1 MQKHPEGFKTPVNF
15 VKLVDSLELVPSAHA
30 SQAFI
35 VHSSIH
41 DEKHW

>member
-15 VKLVDSLELVPSAHA
+15 VKMVVPSAHA